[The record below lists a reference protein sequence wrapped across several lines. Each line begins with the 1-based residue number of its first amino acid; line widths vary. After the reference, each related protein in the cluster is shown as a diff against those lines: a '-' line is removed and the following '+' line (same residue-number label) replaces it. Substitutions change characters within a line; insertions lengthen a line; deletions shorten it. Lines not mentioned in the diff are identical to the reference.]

1 MSQPAAA
8 SRGSAPRTD
17 SSRPR
22 SSSRPCS
29 SSPDAMRSRTV
40 RARSS
45 ARPSGSRFGRR
56 SRKSRQRRSRVADE
70 TERGEGGAD
79 PLLVRIDLDELPAE
93 LKRVLLRRLGAELR
107 ADDEHRVRALDELA
121 GTRPRRRPSRRRA
134 RDPRGRRPCPCTT
147 SRPER
152 ATSRQRRAAP
162 PRLPSE
168 GRRSRPRRSGR
179 SAPAST
185 RAASSSRDES
195 GTTGAGGL
203 PSRPFDSQIG
213 LAREDVHRDLEED
226 RAARRCLRA
235 LPGLGE
241 KLGNVLGA
249 SCPRRPLHDG
259 LERRAL
265 VAQLVEVPAA
275 AADQV
280 ARDLARDRD
289 ERDVRA
295 RGLHE
300 AREGVQRSGAGGE
313 EQGRRLAACAR
324 VAVGGE
330 GGVQLGAEADV
341 ADRASA

>member
-1 MSQPAAA
+1 
-8 SRGSAPRTD
+8 
-17 SSRPR
+17 
-22 SSSRPCS
+22 
-29 SSPDAMRSRTV
+29 MRSRTV

-56 SRKSRQRRSRVADE
+56 SRRAASVARASP
-70 TERGEGGAD
+70 TRPKRGEGGAD
-79 PLLVRIDLDELPAE
+79 PLLVRVDLDELAAE

-107 ADDEHRVRALDELA
+107 ADDEHRVRALDELPERRLVA
-121 GTRPRRRPSRRRA
+121 GRAGGKLVILGEGALAHVRRHDRSAQRLGNGAQLLPGSRAKDAAPGPDQRSLGAREHARRLVESRRVRHD
-134 RDPRGRRPCPCTT
+134 RRGR
-147 SRPER
+147 
-152 ATSRQRRAAP
+152 
-162 PRLPSE
+162 
-168 GRRSRPRRSGR
+168 
-179 SAPAST
+179 ASVET
-185 RAASSSRDES
+185 V
-195 GTTGAGGL
+195 
-203 PSRPFDSQIG
+203 DSQIG
-213 LAREDVHRDLEED
+213 LAREHVHRDLQED
-226 RAARRCLRA
+226 RAARRRLRP
-235 LPGLGE
+235 LPGLSE

-300 AREGVQRSGAGGE
+300 AGQGVQRSGAGGE